1 MSNIKKKFYHLFW
14 NNTSCQNLF
23 LLSKEELLETKTF
36 GSNNNTFTFSTNRI
50 IVSNVQDGNDDLM
63 ETVKS
68 RSEIYN
74 IDLDSSIGEKIEYF
88 KPILEQF
95 FDSRFKKSIDKLS
108 TDIEKKGWKFFTKIF
123 KILVKEETRESNII
137 KLLQEYGFIGKH
149 INSFKEIET
158 SFEKMLIPSKGNEL
172 MNEKTI
178 NTFFEGLKFVKELYV
193 NNSHKH
199 LYNTNQILINT
210 LNNED
215 NFESRIEL
223 FGKLYDSGIITPS
236 KDDAFIECTHCD
248 PLTYRGVFQLRL
260 NPKKLKVLKCPVCT
274 KELTYFVPY
283 ELHEDIYNIVKE
295 KDGLLLNALCNKL
308 DIHKIKHQL
317 NPTFLENIEVDCIFK
332 TEELTYIVET
342 KMYKINTTKAKLKS
356 KIRKHFG
363 KFVIDLNRLSELE
376 QFKGIQLKPLL
387 LLNIPDKE
395 LLADIN
401 NELKTKNLDDT
412 SQRIS
417 IINLSLLK
425 FGEIS
430 YPLL

>member
-1 MSNIKKKFYHLFW
+1 MSIIKKKFYHHFW
-14 NNTSCQNLF
+14 HNSSCQNLF

-36 GSNNNTFTFSTNRI
+36 GTGKNTFTFSTNRI
-50 IVSNVQDGNDDLM
+50 IISNVQEGNDDVM

-74 IDLDSSIGEKIEYF
+74 IDLDGSIGEKIEYF

-95 FDSRFKKSIDKLS
+95 FDSRFKKSLDKLS
-108 TDIEKKGWKFFTKIF
+108 NDIEKKGWKLFTKV
-123 KILVKEETRESNII
+123 VKVLINENSREANVV

-149 INSFKEIET
+149 INSFKEVES

-172 MNEKTI
+172 INEKTI
-178 NTFFEGLKFVKELYV
+178 STFFEGLKFIKESYV
-193 NNSHKH
+193 NNSYKN

-210 LNNED
+210 LNIED
-215 NFESRIEL
+215 NYQSRIEL
-223 FGKLYDSGIITPS
+223 FGKLYDAKIMVPS
-236 KDDAFIECTHCD
+236 EDDAFMECTHCD

-260 NPKKLKVLKCPVCT
+260 NPKKLKSLKCPVCV

-283 ELHEDIYNIVKE
+283 ELHEDIYNIVRE

-308 DIHKIKHQL
+308 DTHNIRYQL
-317 NPTFLENIEVDCIFK
+317 NPTFLKNIEIDCLFK
-332 TEELTYIVET
+332 MEELTYIVEV
-342 KMYKINTTKAKLKS
+342 KMYKINTSKAKLKS

-363 KFVIDLNRLSELE
+363 KLVKDVNRLMELE
-376 QFKGIQLKPLL
+376 QFENQQIKPLL

-395 LLADIN
+395 LLTEVN
-401 NELKTKNLDDT
+401 HELKTNNID
-412 SQRIS
+412 SISHQVS

-425 FGEIS
+425 FD
-430 YPLL
+430 